1 MTADATR
8 ADPTTDALR
17 VARADGIVT
26 VTFNRPRARNALT
39 FAMYDGLAEVCASI
53 DAERE
58 TRALVLTGAGEEA
71 FAAGTDISQFHAF
84 ESDADALAYEARIE
98 RVLQAL
104 ERCRVP
110 TIAAMAG
117 ACTGGGAAIAGCCDL
132 RIATKSLRFGF
143 PIARTLGNCL
153 SAENLGRLVALLG
166 EARVKDMIFLARL
179 VEAEEA
185 KAIGLVSR
193 IVPSAIAL
201 AKAATEMAWTLAA
214 MAPLTLRSTKQSL
227 LRQRRPIPPADD
239 LLLLCYRSR
248 DFREGMTAF
257 GEKRPPRW
265 EGR

>member
-1 MTADATR
+1 MND
-8 ADPTTDALR
+8 L
-17 VARADGIVT
+17 IVT
-26 VTFNRPRARNALT
+26 RDAGVVTLTFNRPQARNALT
-39 FAMYDGLAEVCASI
+39 FAMYEGLATLCAEI
-53 DAERE
+53 DAEDE
-58 TRALVLTGAGEEA
+58 TKVLIITGAGDQA

-84 ESDADALAYEARIE
+84 ETDADSLGYEARIE
-98 RVLQAL
+98 RVLVAL

-132 RIATKSLRFGF
+132 RLGTASLKFGF